1 MVESEASSLSED
13 VMLGAVM
20 FGHDSN
26 QIVIDAI
33 IELAEACAKEPRAIA
48 PEAPE
53 VQLVKDKLH
62 EAIRE
67 DLQEAYKVAD
77 KVARQE
83 LVTTAKEK
91 GLALLE
97 TEDELNVA
105 GDVLKAMEADI
116 VRGSILDTGKRI
128 DGRDTKTVRPI
139 ESEVG
144 VLPERMVPPCSPEE
158 KHKRLSSQLLEQGKT
173 NKSSTPWKGST
184 VKILCSTITFH
195 HTLLEKLVAWA
206 ARGGEK
212 LVTES

>member
-1 MVESEASSLSED
+1 MAGTREGVLMVESEASSLSED

-83 LVTTAKEK
+83 LVTAAKEK

-105 GDVLKAMEADI
+105 GDVLKAIFKCQSD
-116 VRGSILDTGKRI
+116 S
-128 DGRDTKTVRPI
+128 PI
-139 ESEVG
+139 ETG
-144 VLPERMVPPCSPEE
+144 FFGTMYC
-158 KHKRLSSQLLEQGKT
+158 GKT
-173 NKSSTPWKGST
+173 DPYSFAQKLKYRIELKN
-184 VKILCSTITFH
+184 ILS
-195 HTLLEKLVAWA
+195 LLKFIYRL
-206 ARGGEK
+206 
-212 LVTES
+212 

>member
-20 FGHDSN
+20 FGHASN

-33 IELAEACAKEPRAIA
+33 IELAEACAKEPRAIP

-62 EAIRE
+62 ETIRE

-83 LVTTAKEK
+83 LVMTAKEK

-105 GDVLKAMEADI
+105 NDVLKAMEADI
-116 VRGSILDTGKRI
+116 GNVLFWTLANELMVEIRKLFGPLNQKLVSFQERTVLLCLPAVR
-128 DGRDTKTVRPI
+128 
-139 ESEVG
+139 
-144 VLPERMVPPCSPEE
+144 
-158 KHKRLSSQLLEQGKT
+158 HKR
-173 NKSSTPWKGST
+173 
-184 VKILCSTITFH
+184 
-195 HTLLEKLVAWA
+195 
-206 ARGGEK
+206 
-212 LVTES
+212 